1 MEMALVV
8 IFVGL
13 LILLA
18 HLFAVLF
25 ERTRIPDVLI
35 LVFVGLLIGPV
46 MGLVSPEAFGKA
58 GDVFT
63 VIALVIILFES
74 GLGLSFSTLREAMLP
89 AIWLTLINFAGAVL
103 VVTTLSI
110 LMFNLSILEGLIIG
124 SILGSTAPT
133 VVIPLVNKLPLKQNS
148 RTTLILESTF
158 GEALC
163 IVVTLGLLQA
173 AKYSEVKP
181 TLILG
186 AINASFL
193 LAAVIGGLAALFW
206 SSLLHRVR
214 QLENSTFTTTA
225 FVFIIYGISE
235 LLGYSGAISAFAFGI
250 VLGNVQSLRL
260 PVFKKLTFLQP
271 VSLNEIEK
279 VFFAEAVFLLRTFFF
294 VYIGLSVYFTD
305 SYFILAGLGL
315 TLAVFLIRI
324 PAVKLA
330 MNTKV
335 ARFDA
340 SIAAVMVPKGLA
352 AAVLASLL
360 LHTAMAKGGIMQE
373 VAYSVIVLSI
383 VVTTV
388 LTFLIERTQL
398 GELYASIFS
407 RYTDEINTE
416 NKSE

>member
-35 LVFVGLLIGPV
+35 LVFIGLLIGPV

-89 AIWLTLINFAGAVL
+89 GIWLTLINFAGAVL
-103 VVTTLSI
+103 VVSTLSI
-110 LMFNLSILEGLIIG
+110 FMFNLSILEGLIIG

-133 VVIPLVNKLPLKQNS
+133 VVIPLVNKLPLRQSS

-173 AKYSEVKP
+173 VKYSEVKP

-193 LAAVIGGLAALFW
+193 LAAAIGGLTALFW
-206 SSLLHRVR
+206 SSLLHKVR

-260 PVFKKLTFLQP
+260 PVLKKLTFLQP

-279 VFFAEAVFLLRTFFF
+279 IIFAEAVFLIRTFFF

-335 ARFDA
+335 TKFDA
-340 SIAAVMVPKGLA
+340 SIAAAMVPKGLA

-360 LHTAMAKGGIMQE
+360 LHTDMAEGSIMQE
-373 VAYSVIVLSI
+373 VTYSVIVLSI

-388 LTFLIERTQL
+388 LTFLIERTRL
-398 GELYASIFS
+398 GKLYAFIFS
-407 RYTDEINTE
+407 RYPHEINTE